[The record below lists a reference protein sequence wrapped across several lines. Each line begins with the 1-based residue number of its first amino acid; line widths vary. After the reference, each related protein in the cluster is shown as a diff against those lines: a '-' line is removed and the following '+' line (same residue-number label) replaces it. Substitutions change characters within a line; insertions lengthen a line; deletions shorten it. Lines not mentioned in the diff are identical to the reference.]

1 MNIIYKINEPVN
13 ADQYIELL
21 VKSTLGKRRP
31 IDDRDCIEG
40 MLNNSNLTVSAWD
53 GDTLVGFARSMTD
66 FHYACYLSDLAVDKD
81 YQKLG
86 IGKKL
91 QIITQ
96 DNLGPKCKLILV
108 AAPEANSYYEYIGF
122 INNPRCWILARDQ
135 KIID

>member
-40 MLNNSNLTVSAWD
+40 MLNNSNLTVSAWH

-66 FHYACYLSDLAVDKD
+66 FH
-81 YQKLG
+81 
-86 IGKKL
+86 
-91 QIITQ
+91 
-96 DNLGPKCKLILV
+96 
-108 AAPEANSYYEYIGF
+108 
-122 INNPRCWILARDQ
+122 
-135 KIID
+135 